1 MVVYLALGVLL
12 LIGLLAVGHWV
23 ANANARLLV
32 RVLVGVA
39 VAFAIGG
46 GIFLA
51 LTGRLLPAVVAG
63 LPLLPFVWRWMAQ
76 RQRAR
81 SYAGPRPGQ
90 GSSVETPTLR
100 AYLDHE
106 SGQVTG
112 EVRTGQ
118 FAGRSLESL
127 DRGELVALLNECRI
141 GDLQAAAILEAYL
154 DRVHPDWRA
163 AAGAAGPEAGP
174 EAGPAPE
181 PSPPGGMS
189 RTEAYAVLGL
199 EPGAD
204 ETAIRKAHRDLIR
217 RMHPDQGGSTYLAAK
232 INRAKDILLGVRA

>member
-1 MVVYLALGVLL
+1 MLAYLVLGVLL
-12 LIGLLAVGHWV
+12 LVGLLAVGHWF

-32 RVLVGVA
+32 RILVGLVVA
-39 VAFAIGG
+39 LAIGG

-51 LTGRLLPAVVAG
+51 LTGRLLPAVLAG
-63 LPLLPFVWRWMAQ
+63 IPLLPFVMRWVAQ

-81 SYAGPRPGQ
+81 AYAGPRPGQ
-90 GSSVETPTLR
+90 GSSIETPTLR
-100 AYLDHE
+100 AHLDHE

-118 FAGRSLESL
+118 FAGRRLESL
-127 DRGELVALLNECRI
+127 DRSDLVTLLDECRI
-141 GDLQAAAILEAYL
+141 ADPQAAAILEAYL
-154 DRVHPDWRA
+154 DRAHPDWRA
-163 AAGAAGPEAGP
+163 EGDAAGPRAGP
-174 EAGPAPE
+174 SPE

-189 RTEAYAVLGL
+189 RAEAYAVLGL

-232 INRAKDILLGVRA
+232 INRAKDILLGART